1 MSENPSMRPGAIPPA
16 GVVLAGGESRRL
28 GRDKAALSFAGEP
41 LVARAA
47 AKLAALVEPV
57 VIADRGRRY
66 LEGFRSVT
74 DGPGAGP
81 LAGLLGAAA
90 TLPGRSL
97 LALAC
102 DLPLLPAALLAALA
116 EETAFDWVLART
128 GRGTEPLCALY
139 SPAALTRL
147 ERRAAAG
154 VYSLHDLDTERG
166 LSVLWLGP
174 DELARFGDP
183 ARMFLN
189 INRREDVAALA
200 AEDL

>member
-1 MSENPSMRPGAIPPA
+1 MNGNPSMRPDTHPPA
-16 GVVLAGGESRRL
+16 GVVLAGGDSRRL
-28 GRDKAALSFAGEP
+28 GRDKAVLSFAGEP

-47 AKLAALVEPV
+47 AKLAAVVEPV
-57 VIADRGRRY
+57 VIADRGRCY
-66 LEGFRSVT
+66 LEGFLSVT

-90 TLPGRSL
+90 ALPGRSL

-116 EETAFDWVLART
+116 EKAAFDWALART
-128 GRGTEPLCALY
+128 GRGAEPLCALY
-139 SPAALTRL
+139 SPAALARL
-147 ERRAAAG
+147 EHRAAAG

-189 INRREDVAALA
+189 VNRREDVAALA
-200 AEDL
+200 AEDR